1 MLFNGSG
8 LQTTDVKKELQKV
21 LAQNKLKNE
30 QLNQQG
36 NAANPEADTTSIDP
50 DSLNDDDSFVVT
62 ADYIQQ
68 SKFWEKKTH
77 SIDQT
82 KTEII
87 FVSTAIKNALKQ
99 ENLNPEIEEKLLNL
113 QRYQEKQMK
122 SEPVAVSSP
131 VPQYS
136 TPVKSNTSQKK
147 RPSSRHDDDDWIL
160 ETPKRRP
167 PKGGSNSDRKSESAG
182 ESSKTVAPVEETP
195 MNNRRLAAIKRESDK
210 KKQQQQIQVKVWL
223 ILLNFYL
230 MFSSVCWLG
239 AWDNLQDFIV
249 PFLTF
254 SRARSFYILAFV
266 PSENV
271 NVYVRNQY
279 HWGGYAISKVK

>member
-1 MLFNGSG
+1 MFNGSG

-30 QLNQQG
+30 QLHQQG
-36 NAANPEADTTSIDP
+36 ITTNPEADTTSMDP

-68 SKFWEKKTH
+68 SKFFTNCNFP
-77 SIDQT
+77 T
-82 KTEII
+82 KIEII

-122 SEPVAVSSP
+122 SEPIVVSSP
-131 VPQYS
+131 IPQYS

-147 RPSSRHDDDDWIL
+147 RPSSRHDDDEWIL

-167 PKGGSNSDRKSESAG
+167 PKGSGNSDRKSESAG
-182 ESSKTVAPVEETP
+182 EGSKTTPVEETP

-210 KKQQQQIQVKVWL
+210 KKQQQQIQVKV
-223 ILLNFYL
+223 
-230 MFSSVCWLG
+230 
-239 AWDNLQDFIV
+239 
-249 PFLTF
+249 
-254 SRARSFYILAFV
+254 
-266 PSENV
+266 
-271 NVYVRNQY
+271 
-279 HWGGYAISKVK
+279 